1 MALDQETVRRIAAL
15 ARIKVPEENLAPL
28 AGELNNIIG
37 WIEQL
42 SEVDTDGIEPM
53 TSVVETAAPQREDVV
68 TEGGTPEVKLCNCQ
82 RFRAFTGRTLL
93 GDSQKLSSECA
104 SV

>member
-15 ARIKVPEENLAPL
+15 ARIKVPEGNLSAL

-53 TSVVETAAPQREDVV
+53 TSVVETVAPQREDVV
-68 TEGGTPEVKLCNCQ
+68 TEGGKPEKVLQNAPQ
-82 RFRAFTGRTLL
+82 A
-93 GDSQKLSSECA
+93 DA
-104 SV
+104 SFYTVPKVVE

>member
-15 ARIKVPEENLAPL
+15 ARIKVPEGNLSAL

-53 TSVVETAAPQREDVV
+53 TSVVETVAPQREDVV
-68 TEGGTPEVKLCNCQ
+68 TEGATPEKVLQNAPQ
-82 RFRAFTGRTLL
+82 A
-93 GDSQKLSSECA
+93 DA
-104 SV
+104 SFYTVPKVVE

>member
-15 ARIKVPEENLAPL
+15 ARIKVPQENLAPL

-42 SEVDTDGIEPM
+42 SEVDTDGVAPM
-53 TSVVETAAPQREDVV
+53 TSVVETVAPLRDDIVTDADQVEQVLQNAPQAEETFYTVPKVV
-68 TEGGTPEVKLCNCQ
+68 E
-82 RFRAFTGRTLL
+82 
-93 GDSQKLSSECA
+93 
-104 SV
+104 

>member
-15 ARIKVPEENLAPL
+15 ARIKVPEGNLAPL

-37 WIEQL
+37 WIAPL

-68 TEGGTPEVKLCNCQ
+68 TEGGTPEKVLQNAPQ
-82 RFRAFTGRTLL
+82 T
-93 GDSQKLSSECA
+93 EA
-104 SV
+104 SFYTVPKVVE

>member
-15 ARIKVPEENLAPL
+15 ARIKVPQENLAPL

-42 SEVDTDGIEPM
+42 SEVDTDGVDPM
-53 TSVVETAAPQREDVV
+53 TSVVETVAPLRDDIVTDADQVEQVLQNAPQAEEAFYTVPKVV
-68 TEGGTPEVKLCNCQ
+68 E
-82 RFRAFTGRTLL
+82 
-93 GDSQKLSSECA
+93 
-104 SV
+104 